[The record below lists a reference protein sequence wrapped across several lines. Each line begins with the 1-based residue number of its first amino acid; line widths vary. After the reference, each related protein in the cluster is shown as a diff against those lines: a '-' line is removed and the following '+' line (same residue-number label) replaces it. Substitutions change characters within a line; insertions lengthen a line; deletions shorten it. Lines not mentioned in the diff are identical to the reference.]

1 MRKWYLPSKIIL
13 FFIVLFI
20 SLNTAFSEGDVPL
33 ILPRHLTKM
42 TDKTEKSNR
51 IEKKISSLLQMQVQL
66 RKSNIEQPR
75 PERLSAMQGMGMKT
89 AADKMDQQRVFIHAK
104 RKLSASKI
112 ASLEKIGVIVYED
125 SWIPPLGNHPTGYV
139 IATMPVDRL
148 YDLAAKSY
156 VVRLETAERMLM
168 PKNDKAA
175 KSIHADNV
183 WNDYGYDGS
192 GVRIAVLDSG
202 LDTTHNDIPTPV
214 VIKDYSDYPTL
225 DDIIDNQVTPH
236 GTHVTGSAV
245 GRGTQS
251 DGKYKGMAFGADLI
265 FLKIGNDT
273 DGSASDGAIIAA
285 IKASVDTYNAD
296 IITMSYGGF
305 DTYHDGSDETCQ
317 AVDYA
322 FGKGALV
329 FMAAGNDGDS
339 KIHYSG
345 TVAAHKKTQFIPVKL
360 GPGWRMLYFYLNWF
374 DGLGESRELD
384 LRLYDMNKKEMPS
397 ANITKDREGE
407 SPRGTEALLTYY
419 NSYIYIYG
427 HATYYLK
434 VVNNSDC
441 RQFFHIYSFDEYT
454 TFKNADPRYTV
465 GSPAIA
471 DSAIAVASYVTRPKW
486 KNYKGEAFRYITDK
500 TVGKISSFSSRGP
513 RIDGVKKPDIAAPGQ
528 GVISA
533 RDKIISWPGIYD
545 YLVIDNDGIND
556 GYGPADYLCLQ
567 GTSMATPIA
576 AGASALLMQTN
587 PSLKGDPTS
596 VQNILFQTASNK
608 GKQTNKNGYGKLN
621 VLSALNFINSM
632 APASVLTLTT
642 SPSPALT
649 TPTLSTFPT
658 PTP

>member
-1 MRKWYLPSKIIL
+1 MLMRKWYLPSKIIL

-265 FLKIGNDT
+265 FFED
-273 DGSASDGAIIAA
+273 
-285 IKASVDTYNAD
+285 
-296 IITMSYGGF
+296 
-305 DTYHDGSDETCQ
+305 
-317 AVDYA
+317 
-322 FGKGALV
+322 
-329 FMAAGNDGDS
+329 
-339 KIHYSG
+339 
-345 TVAAHKKTQFIPVKL
+345 
-360 GPGWRMLYFYLNWF
+360 
-374 DGLGESRELD
+374 
-384 LRLYDMNKKEMPS
+384 
-397 ANITKDREGE
+397 
-407 SPRGTEALLTYY
+407 
-419 NSYIYIYG
+419 
-427 HATYYLK
+427 
-434 VVNNSDC
+434 
-441 RQFFHIYSFDEYT
+441 
-454 TFKNADPRYTV
+454 
-465 GSPAIA
+465 
-471 DSAIAVASYVTRPKW
+471 W
-486 KNYKGEAFRYITDK
+486 K
-500 TVGKISSFSSRGP
+500 
-513 RIDGVKKPDIAAPGQ
+513 
-528 GVISA
+528 
-533 RDKIISWPGIYD
+533 
-545 YLVIDNDGIND
+545 
-556 GYGPADYLCLQ
+556 
-567 GTSMATPIA
+567 
-576 AGASALLMQTN
+576 
-587 PSLKGDPTS
+587 
-596 VQNILFQTASNK
+596 
-608 GKQTNKNGYGKLN
+608 
-621 VLSALNFINSM
+621 
-632 APASVLTLTT
+632 
-642 SPSPALT
+642 
-649 TPTLSTFPT
+649 
-658 PTP
+658 